1 MYATKTEEQSQE
13 DTEKSKSRD
22 ILQNTWPVLL
32 KTIKVIEEKIE
43 KLSQTK
49 DN

>member
-1 MYATKTEEQSQE
+1 MRKTS
-13 DTEKSKSRD
+13 DKSKSRD

-49 DN
+49 GN